1 LILQHRAPQGA
12 APQSGRVGEDGGN
25 PSGSG
30 TLGEEEAR
38 TEKEKTMKT
47 GTAHAQQANPWEALE
62 TGALAWE
69 DFSPAEQEDVVRH
82 YAPKIRFLAL
92 RLKAKLP
99 RNVELGEMISSGTL
113 GLMEALGKFR
123 PQLGIRFETYA
134 ENRIRGA
141 MLDELRRLDWFP
153 RSLRQRVRLLEEAM
167 RKMEHEQGRQ
177 PTEEELQVLTG
188 LELREVRQGLEAL
201 QNQLWLSLD
210 AIQDSVS
217 GEIGDSGGE
226 PYNSTAMRE
235 LVEKVAP
242 LIDRLTPR
250 EKLVLSLYYTDE
262 LNMRET
268 AEVMGITEGRVS
280 QLHSQAL
287 NRLRKEFVSLYG
299 DRAVHLPN

>member
-1 LILQHRAPQGA
+1 
-12 APQSGRVGEDGGN
+12 
-25 PSGSG
+25 
-30 TLGEEEAR
+30 
-38 TEKEKTMKT
+38 MKT
-47 GTAHAQQANPWEALE
+47 GTAQAQAPCPWEALE
-62 TGALAWE
+62 TGATPWE
-69 DFSPAEQEDVVRH
+69 SFSPAEQESVVRH

-99 RNVELGEMISSGTL
+99 RSVELGELISSGTL

-134 ENRIRGA
+134 ESRIKGA

-153 RSLRQRVRLLEEAM
+153 RSLRQRVRVLDEAM
-167 RKMEHEQGRQ
+167 RKVEHEQGRQ
-177 PTEEELQVLTG
+177 ATEDELQKITG
-188 LELREVRQGLEAL
+188 LDMRDVRQGLEAL
-201 QNQLWLSLD
+201 QNQLWISLD
-210 AIQDSVS
+210 AIQDTIS
-217 GEIGDSGGE
+217 GEGPEGGE
-226 PYNSTAMRE
+226 PFRSTALQE
-235 LVEKVAP
+235 LVERVAP

-287 NRLRKEFVSLYG
+287 SRLRKEFHNLYG
-299 DRAVHLPN
+299 EGTEI

>member
-1 LILQHRAPQGA
+1 
-12 APQSGRVGEDGGN
+12 
-25 PSGSG
+25 
-30 TLGEEEAR
+30 
-38 TEKEKTMKT
+38 MKT
-47 GTAHAQQANPWEALE
+47 GTAQAQAPCPWEALE
-62 TGALAWE
+62 TGATPWE
-69 DFSPAEQEDVVRH
+69 SFSPAEQESVVRH

-99 RNVELGEMISSGTL
+99 RSIELGELISSGTL

-134 ENRIRGA
+134 ESRIEGA

-153 RSLRQRVRLLEEAM
+153 RSLRQRVRVLDEAM
-167 RKMEHEQGRQ
+167 RKVEHEQGRQ
-177 PTEEELQVLTG
+177 ATEDELQKITG
-188 LELREVRQGLEAL
+188 LDMRDVRQGLEAL
-201 QNQLWLSLD
+201 QNQLWISLD
-210 AIQDSVS
+210 AIQDTLS
-217 GEIGDSGGE
+217 GEGPEGGE
-226 PYNSTAMRE
+226 PFRSTALQE
-235 LVEKVAP
+235 LIERVAP

-287 NRLRKEFVSLYG
+287 SRLRKEFHNLYG
-299 DRAVHLPN
+299 EGTEI

>member
-1 LILQHRAPQGA
+1 
-12 APQSGRVGEDGGN
+12 
-25 PSGSG
+25 
-30 TLGEEEAR
+30 
-38 TEKEKTMKT
+38 MKT
-47 GTAHAQQANPWEALE
+47 GTAQAQAPCPWEALE
-62 TGALAWE
+62 TGATPWE
-69 DFSPAEQEDVVRH
+69 SFSPAEQESVVRH

-99 RNVELGEMISSGTL
+99 RSIELGELISSGTL

-134 ENRIRGA
+134 ESRIKGA

-153 RSLRQRVRLLEEAM
+153 RSLRQRVRVLDEAM
-167 RKMEHEQGRQ
+167 RKVEHEQGRQ
-177 PTEEELQVLTG
+177 GTEDELQKITG
-188 LELREVRQGLEAL
+188 LDMRDVRQGLEAL
-201 QNQLWLSLD
+201 QNQLWISLD
-210 AIQDSVS
+210 AIQDTLS
-217 GEIGDSGGE
+217 GEGPEGGE
-226 PYNSTAMRE
+226 PFRSTALQE
-235 LVEKVAP
+235 LVERVAP

-287 NRLRKEFVSLYG
+287 SRLRKEFHNLYG
-299 DRAVHLPN
+299 EGTEI

>member
-1 LILQHRAPQGA
+1 
-12 APQSGRVGEDGGN
+12 
-25 PSGSG
+25 
-30 TLGEEEAR
+30 
-38 TEKEKTMKT
+38 MKT
-47 GTAHAQQANPWEALE
+47 GTAQAQAPCPWEALE
-62 TGALAWE
+62 TGATPWE
-69 DFSPAEQEDVVRH
+69 SFSPAEQESVVRH

-99 RNVELGEMISSGTL
+99 RSIELGELISSGTL

-134 ENRIRGA
+134 ESRIKGA

-153 RSLRQRVRLLEEAM
+153 RSLRQRVRVLDEAM
-167 RKMEHEQGRQ
+167 RKVEHEQGRQ
-177 PTEEELQVLTG
+177 ATEDELQKITG
-188 LELREVRQGLEAL
+188 LDMRDVRQGLEAL
-201 QNQLWLSLD
+201 QNQLWISLD
-210 AIQDSVS
+210 AIRDTIS
-217 GEIGDSGGE
+217 GEGPEGGE
-226 PYNSTAMRE
+226 PFRSTALQE
-235 LVEKVAP
+235 LVERVAP

-287 NRLRKEFVSLYG
+287 SRLRKEFHNLYG
-299 DRAVHLPN
+299 EGTEI

>member
-1 LILQHRAPQGA
+1 
-12 APQSGRVGEDGGN
+12 
-25 PSGSG
+25 
-30 TLGEEEAR
+30 
-38 TEKEKTMKT
+38 MKT
-47 GTAHAQQANPWEALE
+47 GTAQAQAPCPWEALE
-62 TGALAWE
+62 TGATPWE
-69 DFSPAEQEDVVRH
+69 SFSPAEQESVVRH

-99 RNVELGEMISSGTL
+99 RSIELVELISSGTL

-134 ENRIRGA
+134 ESRIKGA

-153 RSLRQRVRLLEEAM
+153 RSLRQRVRVLDEAM
-167 RKMEHEQGRQ
+167 RKVEHEQGRQ
-177 PTEEELQVLTG
+177 ATEDELQKITG
-188 LELREVRQGLEAL
+188 LDMRDVRQGLEAL
-201 QNQLWLSLD
+201 QNQLWISLD
-210 AIQDSVS
+210 AIQDTIS
-217 GEIGDSGGE
+217 GEGPEGGE
-226 PYNSTAMRE
+226 PFRSTALQE
-235 LVEKVAP
+235 LIERVAP

-287 NRLRKEFVSLYG
+287 SRLRKEFHNLYG
-299 DRAVHLPN
+299 EGTEI

>member
-1 LILQHRAPQGA
+1 
-12 APQSGRVGEDGGN
+12 
-25 PSGSG
+25 
-30 TLGEEEAR
+30 
-38 TEKEKTMKT
+38 MKT
-47 GTAHAQQANPWEALE
+47 GTAQAQAPCPWEALE
-62 TGALAWE
+62 TGATPWE
-69 DFSPAEQEDVVRH
+69 SFSPAEQESVVRH

-99 RNVELGEMISSGTL
+99 RSIELGELISSGTL

-134 ENRIRGA
+134 ESRIKGA

-153 RSLRQRVRLLEEAM
+153 RSLRQRVRVLDEAM
-167 RKMEHEQGRQ
+167 RKVEHEQGRQ
-177 PTEEELQVLTG
+177 ATEDELQKITG
-188 LELREVRQGLEAL
+188 LDMRDVRQGLEAL
-201 QNQLWLSLD
+201 PNQLWISLD
-210 AIQDSVS
+210 AIQDTLS
-217 GEIGDSGGE
+217 GEGPEGGE
-226 PYNSTAMRE
+226 PFRSTALQE
-235 LVEKVAP
+235 LVERVAP

-287 NRLRKEFVSLYG
+287 SRLRKEFHNLYG
-299 DRAVHLPN
+299 EGTEI